1 MVQKNKPLGWWIYDI
16 ESYPNFFLLC
26 AKNPF
31 TGERRTF
38 QVSMLAD
45 ERYELAKWLME
56 EVVAMIGFNNLFYDS
71 PVLYFFITKCMNMRG
86 RDLTLAIFKF
96 GDNKIK
102 NQGKFQRDGTPL
114 KKQFDLFKINH
125 FDNKAKMTS
134 LKLLEFNLR
143 MDNIREL
150 PYPVGTYLTREEMF
164 EVIKYCHN
172 DVDATEKLFF
182 KTLPGIELREVLSPK
197 YNIDF
202 SNFNDVKIGE
212 HIFISKIIQRGGEHL
227 VYDYI
232 ENENGYRKKVVKNT
246 IRESIDIGET
256 ILPFITFRD
265 EPFQKI
271 LEWFK
276 SRTIKEING
285 VFSKL
290 PFSELTSLEPH
301 YRVIKTVGK
310 QKTLNIVYKGFQ
322 YDFGV
327 GGIHGSIE
335 PGCYIPEE
343 DEYIIDI
350 DVEGYYPSESIQF
363 KFEPEHLK
371 GVYSE
376 VHGEIKEER
385 GMYAK
390 KTPENTS
397 MKLAGNGSYGKGGSR
412 FSPLCDTQYVVQT
425 CVNGQLLLCMLA
437 ETLTIELSFY
447 EMLQINTDGM
457 TLRIKKKDLELFRSI
472 CTRWQNLTGLKLEEA
487 FYSKM
492 VISNVNNYLAVSS
505 KDGSVKRKGSYEYQL
520 DDTLHKNF
528 SMLIVPKALEAYFTE
543 GKDVR
548 EFICNH
554 TDYYDFFKRT
564 KVNKSDKLFE
574 RDFDSNL
581 NLISEQEVQR
591 ITRYLVTG
599 QLIQNNQTKQY
610 EKTGSGISIIKEMP
624 PIGVHTKLGQKSL
637 ISLNKKLDTGKLTV
651 EEYDQAVIDLQT
663 KPRNNNFEAGYL
675 CTSVNQMIPDE
686 QIKSLIYYPYY
697 IDEVYKIINV
707 IEKNV

>member
-1 MVQKNKPLGWWIYDI
+1 MDQKSKPLGWWIYDI

-31 TGERRTF
+31 TGERKTF
-38 QVSMLAD
+38 QVSILAD

-56 EVVAMIGFNNLFYDS
+56 EVIAMIGFNNLFYDS
-71 PVLYFFITKCMNMRG
+71 PVLYFFITKCMNMKG
-86 RDLTLAIFKF
+86 RDLTMAIFKF
-96 GDNKIK
+96 GDKRIK
-102 NQGKFQRDGTPL
+102 SQSRFQKHVPALR
-114 KKQFDLFKINH
+114 KQFDLFKINH

-143 MDNIREL
+143 MDNIKEL
-150 PYPVGTYLTREEMF
+150 PYSVGTVLTREQIF
-164 EVIKYCHN
+164 EVISYCHN

-182 KTLPGIELREVLSPK
+182 KTLPGIELREILSPK
-197 YNIDF
+197 YRIDF

-212 HIFISKIIQRGGEHL
+212 HIFISKIIERGGEHL
-227 VYDYI
+227 VYDRI
-232 ENENGYRKKVVKNT
+232 EREDGSIKKVVKNT
-246 IRESIDIGET
+246 KREQINIGEI
-256 ILPFITFRD
+256 ILPFIQFRD
-265 EPFQKI
+265 EPFQRI
-271 LEWFK
+271 LDWFK
-276 SRTIKEING
+276 GRTIKEING

-290 PFSELTSLEPH
+290 PFSELTSLEPYYH
-301 YRVIKTVGK
+301 VQKTVGK

-327 GGIHGSIE
+327 GGIHGSIIPGSYE
-335 PGCYIPEE
+335 PAE
-343 DEYIIDI
+343 DEFIIDI
-350 DVEGYYPSESIQF
+350 DVEGYYPSESIEF

-376 VHGEIKEER
+376 VHAEIKEER
-385 GMYAK
+385 KMYPK
-390 KTPENTS
+390 KTSENTS
-397 MKLAGNGSYGKGGSR
+397 MKLAGNGSYGKGGSE

-447 EMLQINTDGM
+447 QMLQINTDGM

-472 CTRWQNLTGLKLEEA
+472 CIRWQNLTRLKLEEA

-492 VISNVNNYLAVSS
+492 VISNVNNYLAVNLEG
-505 KDGSVKRKGSYEYQL
+505 DVKRKGSYEYKL

-528 SMLIVPKALEAYFTE
+528 SMLIVPKALEAYFVH

-548 EFICNH
+548 EFVYNH

-574 RDFDSNL
+574 RDFNVP
-581 NLISEQEVQR
+581 EKEVQR

-599 QLIQNNQTKQY
+599 ELKINPENKSVYKEGQ
-610 EKTGSGISIIKEMP
+610 GIFLIKEMP
-624 PIGVHTKLGQKSL
+624 PLGIHSKLGQKSVT
-637 ISLNKKLDTGKLTV
+637 SLNKKLDAGKITR
-651 EEYDQAVIDLQT
+651 EQYDQAIIDLKT
-663 KPRNNNFEAGYL
+663 KPRTSNFEAGYL
-675 CTSVNQMIPDE
+675 CTSVNQMIPDA
-686 QIKSLIYYPYY
+686 QIKNLIYYPYY

-707 IEKNV
+707 IEKKNVT